1 MHESSSTLQVLTSLR
16 LGERVLVRSDDGFL
30 AAEYALFEGTDI
42 VLRATDPVS
51 VREAGYMTAAR
62 DALARL
68 ERFGVTPGLA
78 EHAANALPSAVAAAY
93 AWGSPARGLVKQLGA
108 YELFDG
114 AAFMASA
121 HRYEGAW
128 LNLGLLSAAVPMAGA
143 SILIQALYL
152 ATALSEVAPTTPVHL
167 STASAMRGRRPSER
181 THAKVDLAAASELPG
196 MLAKLPVPAEPVRV
210 ELTKE
215 RRVRQALLA
224 RVRDRI
230 GADSSP
236 KLKAHVAS
244 LEVALANRT
253 MQIGPL
259 ADPTL
264 QSIERRL
271 ASGDA
276 RGVKEL
282 LDEIERNGGTGPGVR
297 YLRARAALLQG
308 EESPQSVA
316 RVLSDLAKQNEEF
329 HEAAVAA
336 ARSWLAAGEPAHAR
350 FFARKVV
357 ANPAIPDRE
366 RLVAFEILDETSS
379 TGRSNAP
386 PPDSYD
392 TAPAQS
398 TALMSLRSP
407 SMGDVSPA
415 GDLPRVSSIPPG
427 PEGQSGA
434 SDPYAEREPAVAA
447 EPYAAVVV
455 RYEPELA
462 ESLPLPFGA
471 SESALGMN
479 ATPRTPLQARITM
492 TRLTRDL
499 ARDYRLWYG
508 KSLRC
513 NVLAIDAM
521 QQHLSHRF
529 VGAPISDPG
538 VAWELRRHGALL
550 SEILA
555 RTLGAAWVDVR
566 PSEPGYW
573 AMQITPTIRSWP
585 IGRVYRYVALGHRE
599 KDLVSYYLDLEGRA
613 RKPER

>member
-1 MHESSSTLQVLTSLR
+1 
-16 LGERVLVRSDDGFL
+16 
-30 AAEYALFEGTDI
+30 
-42 VLRATDPVS
+42 
-51 VREAGYMTAAR
+51 
-62 DALARL
+62 
-68 ERFGVTPGLA
+68 
-78 EHAANALPSAVAAAY
+78 
-93 AWGSPARGLVKQLGA
+93 
-108 YELFDG
+108 
-114 AAFMASA
+114 
-121 HRYEGAW
+121 
-128 LNLGLLSAAVPMAGA
+128 
-143 SILIQALYL
+143 
-152 ATALSEVAPTTPVHL
+152 
-167 STASAMRGRRPSER
+167 
-181 THAKVDLAAASELPG
+181 
-196 MLAKLPVPAEPVRV
+196 
-210 ELTKE
+210 
-215 RRVRQALLA
+215 
-224 RVRDRI
+224 
-230 GADSSP
+230 
-236 KLKAHVAS
+236 
-244 LEVALANRT
+244 
-253 MQIGPL
+253 
-259 ADPTL
+259 
-264 QSIERRL
+264 
-271 ASGDA
+271 
-276 RGVKEL
+276 
-282 LDEIERNGGTGPGVR
+282 
-297 YLRARAALLQG
+297 LLQG

-392 TAPAQS
+392 AAPVQS
-398 TALMSLRSP
+398 TALMSLRP
-407 SMGDVSPA
+407 PPMGDVSP
-415 GDLPRVSSIPPG
+415 PV
-427 PEGQSGA
+427 
-434 SDPYAEREPAVAA
+434 EPAVAA

-455 RYEPELA
+455 RYEAELA

-471 SESALGMN
+471 SESALAMN

-585 IGRVYRYVALGHRE
+585 IGRVHRYVALGHRE
-599 KDLVSYYLDLEGRA
+599 KDLVSYYLDLEARA